1 MGFSLQSPRG
11 MLGAIALGL
20 AVACGPPRPATTP
33 ATTPAQ
39 QGTSTGNVD
48 GAGKTLAELF
58 EGKFPGVRVTAVSS
72 NGVRLVIRNAT
83 NIDGSPAYPMYVVDG
98 SPVSAPDGVF
108 SINPVDVL
116 KIEILK
122 DDASTLI
129 YGQAAANGVVKITT
143 KRK

>member
-1 MGFSLQSPRG
+1 MRFADRSPRG
-11 MLGAIALGL
+11 LLIAVTLGFIAC
-20 AVACGPPRPATTP
+20 AAPRPATTP
-33 ATTPAQ
+33 SQ
-39 QGTSTGNVD
+39 QGASTANVD

-58 EGKFPGVRVTAVSS
+58 EGKFPGVRVTAVST

-83 NIDGSPAYPMYVVDG
+83 NIDGSSAYPLYVVDG
-98 SPVSAPDGVF
+98 SPVAAPDGVF

-122 DDASTLI
+122 DDASSLI